1 MSSQPPTHPSDDRRS
16 DHRQNRQAKALADR
30 LLRQAAGAQ
39 PDAAAR
45 RLAAALAQLP
55 LVAILRGITPA
66 ECLLVGQALVDA
78 GWSLIEVPLNSPQPL
93 DSIAALV
100 RAFPQALVG
109 AGTVLD
115 TDEVRA
121 VAAAGGQL
129 VVSPNTDVDVV
140 FEAQRLGLVCLPGV
154 ATPTEAFAALAAG
167 AQGLKLFPAEQFS
180 PAVLKAWRAV
190 LPPGTAV
197 LPVGGITPDNLAA
210 WRAAGAA
217 GAGIGSALYK
227 PGMALA
233 DVAAQAVRFA
243 RAWRQAPA

>member
-1 MSSQPPTHPSDDRRS
+1 MSSEPAAPPTPSSADRRQ
-16 DHRQNRQAKALADR
+16 DRQAKALADR

-45 RLAAALAQLP
+45 RLSAALAQLP

-66 ECLLVGQALVDA
+66 EALPVGQALVDA

-93 DSIAALV
+93 DSIAALA

-115 TDEVRA
+115 ADQVRA

-129 VVSPNTDVDVV
+129 VVSPNTDVDVI

-167 AQGLKLFPAEQFS
+167 AQGLKLFPAEQCS

-190 LPPGTAV
+190 LPTGTAV
-197 LPVGGITPDNLAA
+197 LPVGGITPDSLAG

-217 GAGIGSALYK
+217 GAGIGSALYR
-227 PGMALA
+227 PGMAVA
-233 DVAAQAVRFA
+233 EVAAQAGRFA
-243 RAWRQAPA
+243 RAWQASA

>member
-1 MSSQPPTHPSDDRRS
+1 MSSEPPAPPPPPFVHG
-16 DHRQNRQAKALADR
+16 RQHRQAKALADR

-66 ECLLVGQALVDA
+66 EAVPVGQALVDA

-93 DSIAALV
+93 ASIAALV
-100 RAFPQALVG
+100 QAFPQALVG

-115 TDEVRA
+115 ADDVRA

-190 LPPGTAV
+190 LPVGTAV
-197 LPVGGITPDNLAA
+197 LPVGGITPDNLAG

-217 GAGIGSALYK
+217 GAGIGSALYR
-227 PGMALA
+227 PGMAVA
-233 DVAAQAVRFA
+233 EVAAQARRFA
-243 RAWRQAPA
+243 QAWQAAA

>member
-1 MSSQPPTHPSDDRRS
+1 MTSDADPPATPREAHSL
-16 DHRQNRQAKALADR
+16 KALADR

-45 RLAAALAQLP
+45 RLAAALGQLP
-55 LVAILRGITPA
+55 LLAILRGITPA
-66 ECLLVGQALVDA
+66 EAVPVGQALVDA

-93 DSIAALV
+93 DSIAALAQ
-100 RAFPQALVG
+100 AFPQALVG

-115 TDEVRA
+115 ADQVRA

-129 VVSPNTDVDVV
+129 IVAPNTDVEVI

-190 LPPGTAV
+190 LPAGTAV
-197 LPVGGITPDNLAA
+197 LPVGGITPENLAG

-227 PGMALA
+227 PGMAVA
-233 DVAAQAVRFA
+233 DVAAQARRFA
-243 RAWRQAPA
+243 QAWQAPA

>member
-1 MSSQPPTHPSDDRRS
+1 MTSDADPPATPREAHSL
-16 DHRQNRQAKALADR
+16 KALADR

-55 LVAILRGITPA
+55 LLAILRGSTPA
-66 ECLLVGQALVDA
+66 AAVPVGQALVDA

-93 DSIAALV
+93 DSIAALAQ
-100 RAFPQALVG
+100 AFPQALVG

-115 TDEVRA
+115 ADQVRA

-129 VVSPNTDVDVV
+129 IVAPNTDVEVL

-154 ATPTEAFAALAAG
+154 STPTEAFAALAAG

-190 LPPGTAV
+190 LPAGTAV
-197 LPVGGITPDNLAA
+197 LPVGGITPDNLAG

-227 PGMALA
+227 PGMAVA
-233 DVAAQAVRFA
+233 DVAAQARRFA
-243 RAWRQAPA
+243 QAWQAPA

>member
-1 MSSQPPTHPSDDRRS
+1 MSADADPPAAPRDTRS
-16 DHRQNRQAKALADR
+16 LKALADR

-66 ECLLVGQALVDA
+66 EAVPVGQALVDA
-78 GWSLIEVPLNSPQPL
+78 GWSLIEVPLNSPQPF
-93 DSIAALV
+93 DSITALAQ
-100 RAFPQALVG
+100 AFPQALVG

-115 TDEVRA
+115 ADQVRA

-129 VVSPNTDVDVV
+129 IVAPNTDVEVV

-190 LPPGTAV
+190 LPAGTAV
-197 LPVGGITPDNLAA
+197 LPVGGITPENLAG

-227 PGMALA
+227 PGMAVA
-233 DVAAQAVRFA
+233 DVAAQARRFA
-243 RAWRQAPA
+243 QAWQALA